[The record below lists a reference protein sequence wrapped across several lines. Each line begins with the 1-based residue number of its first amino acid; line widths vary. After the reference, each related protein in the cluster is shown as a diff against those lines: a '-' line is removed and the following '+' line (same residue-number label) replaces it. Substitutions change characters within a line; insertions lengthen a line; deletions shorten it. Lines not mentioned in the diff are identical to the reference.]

1 MADIVGQAAG
11 LAYYYNPAMPENFTH
26 GYALVIGVAS
36 YPHIRPLPFTV
47 LNDAADIAD
56 MLKRPDRAGYVADHV
71 RLLLDEQA
79 TKAAMLDG
87 LKWLAEQTTGESTAV
102 VFFSG
107 HGGRVNEG
115 GAAVNYLLP
124 YNTKA
129 DALKE
134 TAIRSDELT
143 DALRAIHAGRLVV
156 ILDAC
161 HSGGAGEAKDALA
174 PDVEVV
180 KGNPTDD
187 LYEELRRG
195 EGRVILA
202 SCRSV
207 ELSYVLPN
215 ARNSLFTQ
223 CLLEAI
229 DGRARHRG
237 DGTVRIFDLAEYV
250 MEEVPARY
258 HRRQHPIFK
267 AQDVDANFP
276 VTLLMGGDKSL
287 APAPPLTP
295 LNTSVDRTALREFL
309 VAHKT
314 LDELDILC
322 ADIEQELEHDGI
334 KLRVSLDTV
343 GIGRRATVQYAAL
356 NLIDYLRRNGRLA
369 YLVRRLRKEY
379 PGEI

>member
-1 MADIVGQAAG
+1 
-11 LAYYYNPAMPENFTH
+11 MPENFAH
-26 GYALVIGVAS
+26 GYALAIGVAG

-47 LNDAADIAD
+47 LNDAADLAD
-56 MLKRPDRAGYVADHV
+56 MLRRPDRAGYPADHV
-71 RLLLDEQA
+71 RLLLDDQA
-79 TKAAMLDG
+79 TKAAVLDG
-87 LKWLAEQTTGESTAV
+87 LKWLAEQTTNESTAT

-107 HGGRVNEG
+107 HGGRVTEG
-115 GAAVNYLLP
+115 GAIINYLLP
-124 YNTKA
+124 HNAKP
-129 DALKE
+129 DALRD
-134 TAIRSDELT
+134 TAICSDELT
-143 DALRAIHAGRLVV
+143 DALRTIRAGRLVV

-174 PDVEVV
+174 PDATFF
-180 KGNPTDD
+180 KGNPSDD
-187 LYEELRRG
+187 LYDTLRQG

-202 SCRSV
+202 SCKSV
-207 ELSYVLPN
+207 EVSYVLPN

-229 DGRARHRG
+229 DGKARHRG

-250 MEEVPARY
+250 MEEVPSRY

-287 APAPPLTP
+287 APAPALTP
-295 LNTSVDRTALREFL
+295 LTTSVDRTALREFL
-309 VAHKT
+309 IARKT
-314 LDELDILC
+314 LDELEMLC
-322 ADIEQELEHDGI
+322 ADIEQELERDGI
-334 KLRVSLDTV
+334 TLRVNLDTV
-343 GIGRRATVQYAAL
+343 GIGRRATIQYAAL
-356 NLIDYLRRNGRLA
+356 NLIEYLRRNGRLA